1 MMMAAWMARCGIN
14 ARIVDKRGTRIYA
27 GQADG
32 LQIRSLEIFDSFGF
46 ADRAWKEANHM
57 IEMCMWNPGEDG
69 VIRRSDRVPDVPV
82 GLSRFQQIVLH
93 QGRIERFFLDH
104 IKKHSKD
111 TLRVERAVL
120 PESLHI
126 SDDTDNHSPDN
137 YPITVQLRHL
147 TEEEAKPAQSN
158 GSTVSDGL
166 FRSNLAADD
175 TDDLIAKSREKE
187 GSTEIV
193 RAKYM
198 VGYIIP
204 ITDFPDIRMRC
215 AVHSASSG
223 SLMVI
228 PRENKLVRFYIQL
241 TEIKPDASGRA
252 DRSKIT
258 PDTIIK
264 AAQRIIAPY
273 KLTYEYCDWWTA
285 YQIGQRVG
293 TNFDHKNRV
302 FLAGDAVHT
311 HSPKAGQGM
320 NVSMQ
325 DAYNLGWKLGLVIKG
340 ITQPSILKTYQSER
354 RRIAQDLIDF
364 DHKFS
369 RLFSGRP
376 AKDVM
381 DEEGVNMGDFKQAFL
396 KGNMFASGLSVNYG
410 TSMLV
415 AKPGSAIDQGDGTD
429 VSSTQPTKVVG
440 RQELATNIKLGMRF
454 PNYKVLNQS
463 DARPWDFQ
471 QKLRSDG
478 RFRLIIFAGHVVNA
492 HQQARLRAFCQH
504 LSSSSFLAPHLY
516 KTIDILTIHASRRAD
531 AELLR
536 DFPDVLHPFDDKTGW
551 DYDLV
556 YVDDESYHE
565 GFEDAYN
572 GYGVSRE
579 SGCCNDCLNA
589 PDAFEHAL
597 HFKRH
602 TAHFRGKDNF
612 RPTALRKSLVSP
624 KHPAAFATSTSMV
637 AHAEN
642 RYSAFRAS
650 VSQVSGHGGDPAWL
664 CMGDPAPTTT
674 RFATPPR
681 ANIRDINTVTRT
693 AMERPTTP
701 GGTHYG
707 RPPAYDDEDG
717 LSPTMQGG
725 STMRLLTNVDDS
737 QSYMPRPSFEESAS
751 FMSGVNSTTA
761 ALGERMTSSEVRKQK
776 AAEADIVDFLREAGN
791 ALNSSSSATA
801 APSTQMP
808 KRKNLKT
815 RFVDQLSPTKTSKL
829 ERDPGLPLYEIR
841 PPSPMSRSYHP
852 TATSVSLSRTPS
864 VLDTAPNMPPPSE
877 DSPSYVPYRPRSP
890 DRAPGRPYS
899 PTRTSIDYSR
909 PPASSVSYEPVDL
922 NGSPRPGTPSSRYG
936 GGRPGSPKRPLPP
949 APLFAGG
956 ARPVSRDSEATMD
969 MTDMTS
975 IPIDDDPFT
984 ENGDDRPDLRSRDS
998 YMSDDTYTDVY
1009 TTMDAKEKVEHYGP
1023 APDGE
1028 QTRRGAREAV
1038 MSKKEVRLI
1047 NGELILECKI
1057 PTILYSFLPR
1067 RDDIEFT
1074 HMRYTAVTC
1083 DPDDF
1088 VDRGY
1093 KLRQNIGNA
1102 RETELFICITMYNET
1117 EIDFTRTMHG
1127 VMQNISHFCSRMKSR
1142 TWGKDGWQK
1151 IVVCIISDGRG
1162 KVHPRTLDAIAA
1174 MGCFQEGIAKNHVNQ
1189 KEVTAHVY
1197 EYTTQVSL
1205 DSDLKFKGAEK
1216 GIVPCQ
1222 MIFCLK
1228 ERNQKKLNSHR
1239 WFFNAFGR
1247 ALNPNVCILL
1257 DVGTKPGP
1265 KALYHLWK
1273 AFDTDSSVAG
1283 AAGEI
1288 KAGKGKA
1295 WLGLLNPLVASQN
1308 FEYKMSNILDK
1319 PLESVFGYITVLP
1332 GALSA
1337 YRYHAL
1343 QNDHTGHGPLSQY
1356 FKGETLHGQ
1365 DADVFTANMYLA
1377 EDRILCWELVAK
1389 RSEQWVLK
1397 YVKAAT
1403 GETDVPDTVPEFI
1416 SQRRRWLNGAFFAAV
1431 YSLLHFKQ
1439 VWATDHT
1446 IWRKILLHI
1455 EFVYQFVQLLFTFF
1469 SLANFY
1475 LTFYF
1480 VAGSLSDPELD
1491 PFGHNIG
1498 KYIFYI
1504 LRYTCTLLICMQFI
1518 LSMGNRPQGAKK
1530 MFFWSMIMYGVIMA
1544 YTTFASFYIVVVQLK
1559 DPKAEKSLGNNVFT
1573 NLIISTATTI
1583 GLYFLMSFMYLDPWH
1598 MFTSSAQYFALLPS
1612 YIATLQVYAFC
1623 NTHDITWGTKG
1634 DNVAKTDL
1642 GDAKAKTKN
1651 VVELEMPSE
1660 QLDID
1665 SGYDEALRNLR
1676 DRVEVPDPPVSESQ
1690 QQEDYYRAVRTYMV
1704 VIWLISNAILAMSVS
1719 EAYSDRKVTN
1729 NFYLTFILWAVA
1741 GLAFFRAIGST
1752 TFLVIQWIH
1761 AIMETKLKWEDRM
1774 EDKKSRTGLGGG
1786 IGRRK
1791 WGRWGAGGG
1800 SWWSGS
1806 AISSK
1811 ISSMTPSSWGGSS
1824 VGR

>member
-1 MMMAAWMARCGIN
+1 
-14 ARIVDKRGTRIYA
+14 
-27 GQADG
+27 
-32 LQIRSLEIFDSFGF
+32 
-46 ADRAWKEANHM
+46 
-57 IEMCMWNPGEDG
+57 
-69 VIRRSDRVPDVPV
+69 
-82 GLSRFQQIVLH
+82 
-93 QGRIERFFLDH
+93 
-104 IKKHSKD
+104 
-111 TLRVERAVL
+111 
-120 PESLHI
+120 
-126 SDDTDNHSPDN
+126 
-137 YPITVQLRHL
+137 
-147 TEEEAKPAQSN
+147 
-158 GSTVSDGL
+158 
-166 FRSNLAADD
+166 
-175 TDDLIAKSREKE
+175 
-187 GSTEIV
+187 
-193 RAKYM
+193 
-198 VGYIIP
+198 
-204 ITDFPDIRMRC
+204 
-215 AVHSASSG
+215 
-223 SLMVI
+223 
-228 PRENKLVRFYIQL
+228 
-241 TEIKPDASGRA
+241 
-252 DRSKIT
+252 
-258 PDTIIK
+258 
-264 AAQRIIAPY
+264 
-273 KLTYEYCDWWTA
+273 
-285 YQIGQRVG
+285 
-293 TNFDHKNRV
+293 
-302 FLAGDAVHT
+302 
-311 HSPKAGQGM
+311 
-320 NVSMQ
+320 
-325 DAYNLGWKLGLVIKG
+325 
-340 ITQPSILKTYQSER
+340 
-354 RRIAQDLIDF
+354 
-364 DHKFS
+364 
-369 RLFSGRP
+369 
-376 AKDVM
+376 M
-381 DEEGVNMGDFKQAFL
+381 D
-396 KGNMFASGLSVNYG
+396 
-410 TSMLV
+410 
-415 AKPGSAIDQGDGTD
+415 
-429 VSSTQPTKVVG
+429 
-440 RQELATNIKLGMRF
+440 
-454 PNYKVLNQS
+454 
-463 DARPWDFQ
+463 
-471 QKLRSDG
+471 
-478 RFRLIIFAGHVVNA
+478 
-492 HQQARLRAFCQH
+492 
-504 LSSSSFLAPHLY
+504 
-516 KTIDILTIHASRRAD
+516 
-531 AELLR
+531 
-536 DFPDVLHPFDDKTGW
+536 
-551 DYDLV
+551 
-556 YVDDESYHE
+556 
-565 GFEDAYN
+565 
-572 GYGVSRE
+572 
-579 SGCCNDCLNA
+579 
-589 PDAFEHAL
+589 
-597 HFKRH
+597 
-602 TAHFRGKDNF
+602 
-612 RPTALRKSLVSP
+612 
-624 KHPAAFATSTSMV
+624 
-637 AHAEN
+637 
-642 RYSAFRAS
+642 
-650 VSQVSGHGGDPAWL
+650 
-664 CMGDPAPTTT
+664 
-674 RFATPPR
+674 
-681 ANIRDINTVTRT
+681 
-693 AMERPTTP
+693 RPTTP
-701 GGTHYG
+701 GGSHYG
-707 RPPAYDDEDG
+707 RPPAYDDEDDF
-717 LSPTMQGG
+717 SPQMQGG
-725 STMRLLTNVDDS
+725 STMRLLTNVDES
-737 QSYMPRPSFEESAS
+737 QSYMPRRSFESAS
-751 FMSGVNSTTA
+751 LMSGVNSTTA
-761 ALGERMTSSEVRKQK
+761 ALGERMTPSEIGRQK
-776 AAEADIVDFLREAGN
+776 MAEADIVDFLREAGD
-791 ALNSSSSATA
+791 ALSFNPHASGAGLSS
-801 APSTQMP
+801 QMP
-808 KRKNLKT
+808 RRKTLK
-815 RFVDQLSPTKTSKL
+815 S
-829 ERDPGLPLYEIR
+829 R
-841 PPSPMSRSYHP
+841 PPSPVSRTYHP
-852 TATSVSLSRTPS
+852 MASSMAGLSRTPS
-864 VLDTAPNMPPPSE
+864 VLDTAPNMPPPTE
-877 DSPSYVPYRPRSP
+877 GSPGSYLPYRRSHSP
-890 DRAPGRPYS
+890 DRPAPGRPYS
-899 PTRTSIDYSR
+899 PTRTSVDYSR
-909 PPASSVSYEPVDL
+909 PPASVNSYEPVDL

-956 ARPVSRDSEATMD
+956 ARPVSRDSEGTMD
-969 MTDMTS
+969 MSDMTS
-975 IPIDDDPFT
+975 IPMDDKDDPFT
-984 ENGDDRPDLRSRDS
+984 EYGDDRPNLRSRDS
-998 YMSDDTYTDVY
+998 YMTDDTYTDVY
-1009 TTMDAKEKVEHYGP
+1009 TAADDDKAEHYGP
-1023 APDGE
+1023 APDGA
-1028 QTRRGAREAV
+1028 QARRGARDAV
-1038 MSKKEVRLI
+1038 MTKKEVRLI

-1093 KLRQNIGNA
+1093 QLRQNIGNA
-1102 RETELFICITMYNET
+1102 RETELFICITMYNEN

-1151 IVVCIISDGRG
+1151 IVVCIIADGRG

-1174 MGCFQEGIAKNHVNQ
+1174 MGCYQEGIAKNRVNQ

-1228 ERNQKKLNSHR
+1228 ERNSKKLNSHR

-1530 MFFWSMIMYGVIMA
+1530 MFFWSMVMYGIIMA
-1544 YTTFASFYIVVVQLK
+1544 YTTFASFYIVIVQLK
-1559 DPKAEKSLGNNVFT
+1559 DPKAEKSIGNNVFT

-1642 GDAKAKTKN
+1642 GDAKAKNGN

-1676 DRVEVPDPPVSESQ
+1676 DRVEVPEPPVSESQ

-1704 VIWLISNAILAMSVS
+1704 VIWLISNAILAMAVS
-1719 EAYSDRKVTN
+1719 EAYSNRKVTN
-1729 NFYLTFILWAVA
+1729 NFYLTFILWSVA
-1741 GLAFFRAIGST
+1741 GLAFFRAIGSS
-1752 TFLVIQWIH
+1752 TFLVINSIQ
-1761 AIMETKLKWEDRM
+1761 AIMETKLKWEDKM
-1774 EDKKSRTGLGGG
+1774 EDKKTSRTGLGGG
-1786 IGRRK
+1786 RRK
-1791 WGRWGAGGG
+1791 FGRFSRFGWGWGGGG
-1800 SWWSGS
+1800 SSWFSGS

-1811 ISSMTPSSWGGSS
+1811 ISNMTPSSWGGSS